1 MKMPI
6 SKQLVFFSCGLI
18 FAALIT
24 LIVFVHQVLAVNYE
38 QQIRAN
44 DMQLT
49 QLLARNVYQTMDSA
63 ATAEKFIAEYDGI
76 MTVNEDTRRKVLRDM
91 RSFRSWYELL
101 AIIDMNGMQ
110 IARSDGENQN
120 RADRK
125 WYRDFVATKEDSISP
140 VYFSATSGNPVVTA
154 IKGIGDKNNPQ
165 GMVMADMSCDA
176 IQKIIDIHNDSNVAE
191 AYLLDAEGNAIAR
204 PNHGQSDDN
213 ELYNYFTLQ
222 KTVAEKN
229 AAGQLLFDETGKPL
243 LRREPFTA
251 PYDLVEIMKE
261 TAAGKVGNRE
271 FTDTKG
277 ERYFCF
283 YRPVN
288 LPNISTRW
296 SLLVVRPYKSVTA
309 ALADTMNKTIF
320 AGVLMA
326 VLASF
331 AAILFSRRFTKP
343 LMEIMRVAQDVRGGN
358 YDCKIEVQRSD
369 EVGMLAEAINHM
381 IGGLKSAKVQSQE
394 AETQIRN
401 IAYHDALTGLVNR
414 MHFNVYARSNI
425 TASMTRGGTG
435 ALFFVDVDKFKH
447 VNDTFGHGVGDE
459 LLNIFGQRLM
469 MATGK
474 YDRVCRFGGDEF
486 IVHLIDANEQAAA
499 RLANTIVA
507 LMRTPFVTTHHK
519 FNLSASVGVACYP
532 KDADNIDELLRKAD
546 AALYVA
552 KDEGRDRFAFYEEGM
567 EKRQDDAETM
577 KKIVR

>member
-1 MKMPI
+1 M
-6 SKQLVFFSCGLI
+6 
-18 FAALIT
+18 
-24 LIVFVHQVLAVNYE
+24 
-38 QQIRAN
+38 
-44 DMQLT
+44 
-49 QLLARNVYQTMDSA
+49 
-63 ATAEKFIAEYDGI
+63 
-76 MTVNEDTRRKVLRDM
+76 
-91 RSFRSWYELL
+91 
-101 AIIDMNGMQ
+101 
-110 IARSDGENQN
+110 
-120 RADRK
+120 
-125 WYRDFVATKEDSISP
+125 
-140 VYFSATSGNPVVTA
+140 
-154 IKGIGDKNNPQ
+154 
-165 GMVMADMSCDA
+165 
-176 IQKIIDIHNDSNVAE
+176 
-191 AYLLDAEGNAIAR
+191 
-204 PNHGQSDDN
+204 
-213 ELYNYFTLQ
+213 
-222 KTVAEKN
+222 
-229 AAGQLLFDETGKPL
+229 FDETGKPL

-474 YDRVCRFGGDEF
+474 YDRVCRFGGRPES
-486 IVHLIDANEQAAA
+486 LRPAAQHHGRHA
-499 RLANTIVA
+499 RV
-507 LMRTPFVTTHHK
+507 RR
-519 FNLSASVGVACYP
+519 NLSREREPTSDQPDARPRLRARMEQRHFKRLQHVRHQRSDFLEIHAPRSVHRPRG
-532 KDADNIDELLRKAD
+532 
-546 AALYVA
+546 
-552 KDEGRDRFAFYEEGM
+552 GRIHDPRVRGHRERQHAPLKLCSLDLFFFF
-567 EKRQDDAETM
+567 EKQIQRE
-577 KKIVR
+577 KKFFQKEKNPPT

>member
-222 KTVAEKN
+222 KTVA
-229 AAGQLLFDETGKPL
+229 GKK
-243 LRREPFTA
+243 RRRSALVRRNGKAPFA
-251 PYDLVEIMKE
+251 PRTLH
-261 TAAGKVGNRE
+261 R
-271 FTDTKG
+271 
-277 ERYFCF
+277 
-283 YRPVN
+283 
-288 LPNISTRW
+288 
-296 SLLVVRPYKSVTA
+296 
-309 ALADTMNKTIF
+309 AL
-320 AGVLMA
+320 
-326 VLASF
+326 
-331 AAILFSRRFTKP
+331 
-343 LMEIMRVAQDVRGGN
+343 
-358 YDCKIEVQRSD
+358 
-369 EVGMLAEAINHM
+369 
-381 IGGLKSAKVQSQE
+381 
-394 AETQIRN
+394 
-401 IAYHDALTGLVNR
+401 
-414 MHFNVYARSNI
+414 
-425 TASMTRGGTG
+425 
-435 ALFFVDVDKFKH
+435 
-447 VNDTFGHGVGDE
+447 
-459 LLNIFGQRLM
+459 
-469 MATGK
+469 
-474 YDRVCRFGGDEF
+474 
-486 IVHLIDANEQAAA
+486 
-499 RLANTIVA
+499 
-507 LMRTPFVTTHHK
+507 
-519 FNLSASVGVACYP
+519 
-532 KDADNIDELLRKAD
+532 
-546 AALYVA
+546 
-552 KDEGRDRFAFYEEGM
+552 
-567 EKRQDDAETM
+567 
-577 KKIVR
+577 